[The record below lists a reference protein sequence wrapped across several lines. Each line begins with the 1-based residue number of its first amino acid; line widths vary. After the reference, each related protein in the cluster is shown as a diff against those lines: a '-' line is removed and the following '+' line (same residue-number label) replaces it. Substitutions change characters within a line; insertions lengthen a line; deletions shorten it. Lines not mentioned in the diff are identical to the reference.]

1 MTKQIILLNGPSSSG
16 KSTLAKVL
24 RQLISEKRHQ
34 QYGIVSIDDF
44 LEMSAG
50 EPIYE
55 DDVFAISS
63 KMCEKTLELLKTT
76 DGAIIDH
83 VITSERIFNQLK
95 ESLSRHKLYMIKVF
109 CPIEILREREEKR
122 GNRCPGSAETSLQYL
137 FPKDGYNLAVD
148 TNSMTAAE
156 CAGKIYKTVFCD
168 LK

>member
-1 MTKQIILLNGPSSSG
+1 MTKQVILLNGSSSSG
-16 KSTLAKVL
+16 KSTLAKAL
-24 RQLISEKRHQ
+24 RQLIFEKRHQ

-63 KMCEKTLELLKTT
+63 KMCEKPLELLKTT

-83 VITSERIFNQLK
+83 MITSERIFNQLK

-122 GNRCPGSAETSLQYL
+122 GNRCPGSAEASLQYL

-148 TNSMTAAE
+148 TNSMTVAE